1 MVRIRRFSV
10 IRTANVLAVIY
21 FLVTAIFALPFALI
35 LAANPITFTDQFG
48 RTSSTSISPIFALFI
63 PFLYAGVGWVFT
75 AIGCLIYNLA
85 ARFTGGIEFQAV
97 SVDAPST
104 PPPAPAPQAPAPQAP
119 APQAPAPQEPPGS

>member
-119 APQAPAPQEPPGS
+119 APQEPPGS

>member
-63 PFLYAGVGWVFT
+63 PFLYAGFGWVFT

-85 ARFTGGIEFQAV
+85 ARFTGGIEFQADTV
-97 SVDAPST
+97 ESG
-104 PPPAPAPQAPAPQAP
+104 PPPLQAPMQQAP
-119 APQAPAPQEPPGS
+119 PAAPPAGGSAPEAPTSGV